1 MNLHPGKMELPAAA
15 PRRAEKR
22 SARSSCCGAFLFKIM
37 LLFLGYMGVLVFHLY
52 LRQQSVKA
60 AERTEDLKEQIKK
73 VESETRNLRN
83 HVATL
88 TGWPHISRKIVEFKL
103 ALGPA
108 APGQILRT
116 TVYTPKQ
123 AAAIPLTPLNVAAA
137 APRRNR

>member
-15 PRRAEKR
+15 PRRVESR
-22 SARSSCCGAFLFKIM
+22 GARSSYCGPFLFKIM
-37 LLFLGYMGVLVFHLY
+37 LIFLGFMTVLVIHLY
-52 LRQQSVKA
+52 LRQQSVKS
-60 AERTEDLKEQIKK
+60 AERTEDLDKQIKK
-73 VESETRNLRN
+73 VEAETRNLRN

-116 TVYTPKQ
+116 PVYSPKQ
-123 AAAIPLTPLNVAAA
+123 AAAIPLTPLSVAAA
-137 APRRNR
+137 SRRTR

>member
-15 PRRAEKR
+15 VRRVENR
-22 SARSSCCGAFLFKIM
+22 SARSSCCGPFLVKIM
-37 LLFLGYMGVLVFHLY
+37 LLFLLFMGVLVIHLY
-52 LRQQSVKA
+52 LRQQSVKS
-60 AERTEDLKEQIKK
+60 AERTEDLEKQIKK
-73 VESETRNLRN
+73 VEAETRNLRN

-88 TGWPHISRKIVEFKL
+88 TSWPHISRKIVEFKL

-137 APRRNR
+137 SRRGR

>member
-15 PRRAEKR
+15 VRRAENR
-22 SARSSCCGAFLFKIM
+22 SAKSTCYGPFLIRIM
-37 LLFLGYMGVLVFHLY
+37 LLFLGFMGVLVIHLY
-52 LRQQSVKA
+52 LHQQSVKS
-60 AERTEDLKEQIKK
+60 AERTEDLEKQIKK
-73 VESETRNLRN
+73 VEAETRNLRN

-88 TGWPHISRKIVEFKL
+88 TSWPHISRKIVEFKL

-137 APRRNR
+137 SRRGR

>member
-1 MNLHPGKMELPAAA
+1 MNLHPGKMELPAGA
-15 PRRAEKR
+15 PRRAENR
-22 SARSSCCGAFLFKIM
+22 SARSAYCGLFLFKIM
-37 LLFLGYMGVLVFHLY
+37 LIFLGFMTVLVCHLY

-60 AERTEDLKEQIKK
+60 AERTEDLDKQIKK
-73 VESETRNLRN
+73 IEAETRNLRN

-116 TVYTPKQ
+116 PVYTPKQ
-123 AAAIPLTPLNVAAA
+123 AAAILLTPLSVAAA
-137 APRRNR
+137 SRRTR